1 MWWMVTAI
9 ILVIVLL
16 PIHSAIGEDYF
27 FYRQNILIIIL
38 AITLIRYIFLLKHHW
53 ISSSKWFKAIFIFVP
68 IPIFFFLIGAFS
80 DFQAF
85 SDEKGIN
92 TILTKLP
99 YKNQRALAT
108 FIRSE
113 IVLFWSAA
121 FLANLFM
128 PFRMLISIWREINK
142 GTH

>member
-9 ILVIVLL
+9 VLVIVLL
-16 PIHSAIGEDYF
+16 PIQSAIGEDYF

-53 ISSSKWFKAIFIFVP
+53 ISSSKWFKALFIFAP

-80 DFQAF
+80 EFQAF

-99 YKNQRALAT
+99 YKKQQALAT